1 MQNIQEKQKQVLEIF
16 KKMQKKDVFTMLASD
31 TTLDTIIQNA
41 ETYDDIANSIQNIK
55 DYIKHLDKRLKPKT
69 GIDVVLGGF
78 YDKFQYHLYDMFMA
92 PFNQKEQM
100 YILEEDYG
108 DNSPITICLKADD
121 PKFSLEERK
130 LLKLINHFYITM
142 EDRNNKMFY
151 IPITDL
157 RRMFPEG
164 TNKNK
169 AKNDIITA
177 CERINDKRVS
187 WNFSKTRYATTNY
200 KKKRN
205 LKELKLDI
213 GKNVKLA
220 NIIPVYSQC
229 DKDYNMELKGII
241 CKVNKFLELRFWLQ
255 QISYRFPTEA
265 LRGKLSYYVTDLLTY
280 TMHMNKNQGEVSK
293 TIKDIASS
301 LYCDRD
307 GIPTT
312 TNYWD
317 IIDDDKH
324 KPRQLLYLLEAL
336 SNTAYY
342 LSLNKK
348 YKAVCVISLYKIN
361 IKVLHNGKPR
371 EREIIFNEMG
381 ATREPEYMK
390 SIISFFSMLN
400 KRNVTFNDLSS
411 VRYPMQFSYI
421 KLEQIKD
428 TFTDKKGNVD
438 MEKLRAI
445 LVSNIK
451 SKWNIINCIDKDPVK
466 FLVKMSSPT
475 T

>member
-1 MQNIQEKQKQVLEIF
+1 MQEKQLRILEVF
-16 KKMQKKDVFTMLASD
+16 KEMQKKDVFTILVSGKD
-31 TTLDTIIQNA
+31 LNTLIQNA
-41 ETYDDIANSIQNIK
+41 ETYDDIASSIQDIK
-55 DYIKHLDKRLKPKT
+55 DYIKHLDKRLKPKAS
-69 GIDVVLGGF
+69 IDVVLGGF

-108 DNSPITICLKADD
+108 DNSPITICLKAND
-121 PKFSLEERK
+121 PKFTLEERK
-130 LLKLINHFYITM
+130 LLKLINHYYIKM

-157 RRMFPEG
+157 KRMFPEG
-164 TNKNK
+164 TNHNK

-177 CERINDKRVS
+177 CERISDKRVS

-200 KKKRN
+200 KKKHN

-241 CKVNKFLELRFWLQ
+241 CKVNKFLELRLWLH

-280 TMHMNKNQGEVSK
+280 TMHMNKNQGEISK
-293 TIKDIASS
+293 TIKGIASN

-307 GIPTT
+307 GTPTT

-317 IIDDDKH
+317 IISDDKH

-342 LSLNKK
+342 LSLNKE
-348 YKAVCVISLYKIN
+348 YKAVCGISLYKIN

-371 EREIIFNEMG
+371 GRQIIFNEMG
-381 ATREPEYMK
+381 ATRETEYMK
-390 SIISFFSMLN
+390 SITSFCSTLN
-400 KRNVTFNDLSS
+400 KRNVTFKDLLS
-411 VRYPMQFSYI
+411 VRYPKQFSYI

-428 TFTDKKGNVD
+428 TFTDENENVD

-451 SKWNIINCIDKDPVK
+451 SKWNVINCIDKDPVK
-466 FLVKMSSPT
+466 FIVKMSSAT

>member
-1 MQNIQEKQKQVLEIF
+1 MQEKQLKILEVF
-16 KKMQKKDVFTMLASD
+16 KGMQKKDVFTILASGKD
-31 TTLDTIIQNA
+31 LNTLIQNA
-41 ETYDDIANSIQNIK
+41 ETYDDIAGSIQDIK
-55 DYIKHLDKRLKPKT
+55 DYIKRLDKRLKPKT
-69 GIDVVLGGF
+69 SIDVVLGGF

-108 DNSPITICLKADD
+108 DNSPITICLKAND
-121 PKFSLEERK
+121 PKFMLEERK
-130 LLKLINHFYITM
+130 LLKLINHYYIKM

-157 RRMFPEG
+157 KRMFPEG
-164 TNKNK
+164 TNRNK

-177 CERINDKRVS
+177 CERISDKRVS
-187 WNFSKTRYATTNY
+187 WNFSKTRYATTKY
-200 KKKRN
+200 KKKHN

-241 CKVNKFLELRFWLQ
+241 CKVNKFLELRLWLH
-255 QISYRFPTEA
+255 QISYRFPTET

-280 TMHMNKNQGEVSK
+280 TMHMKKNQGDISK
-293 TIKDIASS
+293 TIKDIASN

-307 GIPTT
+307 GTPTT

-317 IIDDDKH
+317 IISDDKH

-342 LSLNKK
+342 LSLNKE
-348 YKAVCVISLYKIN
+348 YKATCVISLYKIN
-361 IKVLHNGKPR
+361 IKVLHNGKQR
-371 EREIIFNEMG
+371 DRQILFNEMG
-381 ATREPEYMK
+381 ATRENEYMK
-390 SIISFFSMLN
+390 SITSFCSTLN
-400 KRNVTFNDLSS
+400 KRNVTFKDLLS
-411 VRYPMQFSYI
+411 VRYPKQFSYI

-428 TFTDKKGNVD
+428 TFTDENENVD

-466 FLVKMSSPT
+466 FIVKMSSST